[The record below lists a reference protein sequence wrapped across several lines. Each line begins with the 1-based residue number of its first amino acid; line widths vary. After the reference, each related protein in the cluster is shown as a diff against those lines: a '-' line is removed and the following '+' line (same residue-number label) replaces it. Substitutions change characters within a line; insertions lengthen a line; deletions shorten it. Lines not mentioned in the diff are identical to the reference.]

1 MVAVVVD
8 GVGVHVAD
16 SKGVD
21 EQTKERGDEQQ
32 HNGHVVDVNPET
44 KRYFCHRRLS

>member
-8 GVGVHVAD
+8 GIGVHVAD
-16 SKGVD
+16 GEGVD

-32 HNGHVVDVNPET
+32 HHGDVVDVNPET
-44 KRYFCHRRLS
+44 KRYFRHRRLS